1 MKTLRALKTKEVS
14 GWYKWELITLLWFAF
29 FFNQGDRQIFNV
41 VIPLIKPDL
50 GLSDVQLGL
59 VATIFTLLYG
69 LLVPVA
75 GYTGDILPKNRIVF
89 ASLLIFSAGTLLTG
103 LSTGIVMLIIFR
115 SIATGAGEAF
125 YYPAANSL
133 IGVYH
138 RKTRA
143 QAMSIHQ
150 TANYIGIV
158 MSGLIGGYIGE
169 NYGWR
174 QAFYVFGSLG
184 IVLAA
189 VVFIRLKNEKQHM
202 AQPVKTTNIPVK
214 QVIRHIFQK
223 PTLTLLSLAF
233 GGMVFVHIG
242 YLTWIPTFLHEK
254 FDLSLTNSGFSS
266 VFYHHLLAFAGVI
279 LGGRLSDKLS
289 VKRKKIRMEI
299 EFLGL
304 LLGAPFIWWM
314 GQTGSL
320 TLAYVALAGFGF
332 FRGMYDSNL
341 FAAPFDV
348 IEPEYRSSATGVML
362 SFAFVIG
369 ALAPVVLGWMK
380 QGIGLSYGIAS
391 LSGVYV
397 VSAILV
403 FIATRFF
410 FEKDFISE

>member
-1 MKTLRALKTKEVS
+1 MKTKGISK
-14 GWYKWELITLLWFAF
+14 WYKWELIILLWFAF

-59 VATIFTLLYG
+59 VATIFTFLYG
-69 LLVPVA
+69 LLVPLA
-75 GYTGDILPKNRIVF
+75 GYTGDIVPKNRIVF
-89 ASLLIFSAGTLLTG
+89 GSLLIFSAGTLLTG
-103 LSTGIVMLIIFR
+103 LSSGLVMLIVFR

-138 RKTRA
+138 HKTRA

-158 MSGLIGGYIGE
+158 MSGFIGGYIGE

-174 QAFYVFGSLG
+174 SAFYVFGALG
-184 IVLAA
+184 IMLA
-189 VVFIRLKNEKQHM
+189 VIVFIRLKDEKQHINPNPSKVS
-202 AQPVKTTNIPVK
+202 ANIPVK
-214 QVIRHIFQK
+214 QIIRHIFKK
-223 PTLTLLSLAF
+223 PTLILLSFAF

-254 FDLSLTNSGFSS
+254 YDLSLANSGFSS
-266 VFYHHLLAFAGVI
+266 VFYHHLLAFVGVI
-279 LGGRLSDKLS
+279 LGGRLSDRLS

-304 LLGAPFIWWM
+304 LLGAPFIYWM
-314 GQTGSL
+314 AQTDSL
-320 TLAYVALAGFGF
+320 MVAYIALAGFGF
-332 FRGMYDSNL
+332 FRGIYDSNL

-348 IEPEYRSSATGVML
+348 IEPQYRSSATGVML
-362 SFAFVIG
+362 SFAFIIG

-391 LSGVYV
+391 LSSVYV
-397 VSAILV
+397 ISAILV

-410 FEKDFISE
+410 FEKDFVPE